1 MIRSTAAA
9 DRHHFETPE
18 DPLPRKMPAQKPG
31 SSEQVVQTDHLL
43 MRAVERRFG
52 ALHVDLAATR
62 QNTQCAEYIDK
73 ATDSLGVAWAQ
84 NWPRGRMWLNP
95 EFNNIGEWA
104 WKCARECL
112 HLKKGGLILLL
123 TPASIGANWFRD
135 YVAPHARVIA
145 LNGRLTF
152 VGHKQPYPKDCM
164 LSVYGM
170 TPGFE
175 VWDWRRS

>member
-1 MIRSTAAA
+1 MSRVHVDEHTSYSGAA
-9 DRHHFETPE
+9 
-18 DPLPRKMPAQKPG
+18 PRKMPTQK
-31 SSEQVVQTDHLL
+31 SSTSEQVVQTDPLL

-52 ALHVDLAATR
+52 ALHVDLAATMA
-62 QNTQCAEYIDK
+62 NTQAAVFISKEQ
-73 ATDSLGVAWAQ
+73 DSLRQPWATLY
-84 NWPRGRMWLNP
+84 PRGRMWLNP

-104 WKCARECL
+104 WKCARECV
-112 HLKKGGLILLL
+112 HLKRGGNIFLL

-175 VWDWRRS
+175 VWDWRKQS